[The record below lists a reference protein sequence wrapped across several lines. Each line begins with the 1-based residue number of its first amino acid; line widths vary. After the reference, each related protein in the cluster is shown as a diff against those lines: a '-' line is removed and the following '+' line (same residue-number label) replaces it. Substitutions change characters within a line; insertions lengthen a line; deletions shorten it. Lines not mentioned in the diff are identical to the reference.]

1 MSRPVSKLKRPIELN
16 RVTLA
21 GKLILTGITDLKRE
35 KDKEGKF
42 KGFHCDQ
49 YADGCGIPLEIGDIS
64 YGLYISKNIYIDISN
79 NFKGYEYMYVLV
91 EGKLTPGN
99 DVYNG
104 DKFVY
109 PIVVDVDNIVVL
121 KRQEI

>member
-1 MSRPVSKLKRPIELN
+1 MSHPTSKLKRPIELN

-21 GKLILTGITDLKRE
+21 GKLILSAITDLKRE
-35 KDKEGKF
+35 RNKQGDL

-64 YGLYISKNIYIDISN
+64 YGLYISKEIYVDIKN

-91 EGKLTPGN
+91 EGQLTPGN

-104 DKFVY
+104 DRFVY
-109 PIVVDVDNIVVL
+109 PIVVDVDNIIVL
-121 KRQEI
+121 KKQEI